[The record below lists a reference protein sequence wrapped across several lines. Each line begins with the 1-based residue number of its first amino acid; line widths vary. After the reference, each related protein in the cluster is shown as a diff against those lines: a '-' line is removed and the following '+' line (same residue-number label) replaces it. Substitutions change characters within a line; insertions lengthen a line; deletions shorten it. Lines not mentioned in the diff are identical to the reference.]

1 MSYSD
6 LKKQN
11 LKINRRTLF
20 LLLGKLSF
28 FSIVSWKLFD
38 IQILK
43 SQKYRTLSKKNQIN
57 FEVLYPLRGI
67 ILDRNNIVI
76 ASNENTYDLFL
87 IPEHTEDI
95 QKTLEVLNN
104 FISIDFKQRRKII
117 NLSTKVKKFQN
128 IKILKNIDWNALEV
142 IEANK
147 SDLPGLYLQ
156 KVPQRNYPYAKYFS
170 HILGYTN
177 KPSEKDLKLPFINDM
192 LSLDIG
198 KTGVE
203 KI

>member
-1 MSYSD
+1 MERKA
-6 LKKQN
+6 KK
-11 LKINRRTLF
+11 F
-20 LLLGKLSF
+20 
-28 FSIVSWKLFD
+28 
-38 IQILK
+38 
-43 SQKYRTLSKKNQIN
+43 
-57 FEVLYPLRGI
+57 
-67 ILDRNNIVI
+67 DRNMTPKIKVSYFI
-76 ASNENTYDLFL
+76 WSQEREEN
-87 IPEHTEDI
+87 
-95 QKTLEVLNN
+95 
-104 FISIDFKQRRKII
+104 DFKQRRKII

-128 IKILKNIDWNALEV
+128 IKILKNIDWKALEV

-203 KI
+203 KISNNDLIGYPGKREIEVNAFGREIREISVKNSPLKRQTETIQHKTNAVVILRAQFCTSLHIGGNFFRAIF